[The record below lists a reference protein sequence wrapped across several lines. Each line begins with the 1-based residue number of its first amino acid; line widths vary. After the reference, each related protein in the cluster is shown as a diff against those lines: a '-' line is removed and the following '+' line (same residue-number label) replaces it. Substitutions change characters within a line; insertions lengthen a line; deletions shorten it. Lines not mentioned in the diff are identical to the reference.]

1 MSDNPTSQQPHN
13 RPRKPYRRPAVWATV
28 VVLCGGVAA
37 ACSPQ
42 PAADPP
48 ASDGDAEALTEC
60 HERVADE
67 LDDAADDG
75 TEKWS
80 GEDVNNRGGGEYSV
94 RGTVNGYGYSCVITR
109 SGDAWQVPDHVIVF
123 GDDAPATTEAA
134 PTTTTTTVAPTTTTV
149 PPTTTTTAP
158 PEDPQVANARRS
170 ARSYVDLM
178 GFSRQG
184 LIDQLVYEQYP
195 VEAATAAVDSMAID
209 WNAEAVEKA
218 RSYIDLMG
226 FSHGGLVDQLS
237 YEGFTPEQAEHGA
250 SVALGGF

>member
-13 RPRKPYRRPAVWATV
+13 RPRKRYRRRAVGAAV
-28 VVLCGGVAA
+28 VVLCGGLVA

-42 PAADPP
+42 PAADPA

-67 LDDAADDG
+67 LDAG
-75 TEKWS
+75 TEEWA

-134 PTTTTTTVAPTTTTV
+134 PTTTTAPPTTTTTV

-158 PEDPQVANARRS
+158 PEDPQVAAARSS
-170 ARSYVDLM
+170 ARSYLEWG

-184 LIDQLVYEQYP
+184 LIDQLSSEFGEQFP
-195 VEAATAAVDSMAID
+195 VEAATAAVDSMNVD
-209 WNAEAVEKA
+209 WFAEAVDSAE
-218 RSYIDLMG
+218 SYTSWRAW
-226 FSHGGLVDQLS
+226 SHAELVDQLS
-237 YEGFTPEQAEHGA
+237 SAYGEQFTPEQAEHGA
-250 SVALGGF
+250 TVVLGY